1 MEGRCGA
8 EEAEQSVCFPSRKEP
23 ILESAS
29 AILLCLEGLCR
40 RRKGEREPSFKF
52 PRGQF
57 RLCRSVTHLQTLSP
71 LDPRRPHAPCALP
84 PTLLDGAT
92 PTPIPSG
99 ACT

>member
-1 MEGRCGA
+1 MEGRCGT
-8 EEAEQSVCFPSRKEP
+8 EEAEQSVCFPSRKKP

-29 AILLCLEGLCR
+29 GIFLCLEGLCR
-40 RRKGEREPSFKF
+40 RRKGERDPSFKF

-57 RLCRSVTHLQTLSP
+57 RLCGSLTHLQTLPS
-71 LDPRRPHAPCALP
+71 LDPRRPHTPSALL

-92 PTPIPSG
+92 PPPIPSG